1 MKREDFDRA
10 QDLLS
15 NIQESREEINRLI
28 RIKEKEVS
36 NKEFVCYAIEHYQ
49 SPGLMEK
56 LREVITQ
63 SILKLNQIHAEQD
76 NIAHLKNL
84 FESL

>member
-15 NIQESREEINRLI
+15 NIQKSREEINRLI

-63 SILKLNQIHAEQD
+63 SILNQIHAEQD